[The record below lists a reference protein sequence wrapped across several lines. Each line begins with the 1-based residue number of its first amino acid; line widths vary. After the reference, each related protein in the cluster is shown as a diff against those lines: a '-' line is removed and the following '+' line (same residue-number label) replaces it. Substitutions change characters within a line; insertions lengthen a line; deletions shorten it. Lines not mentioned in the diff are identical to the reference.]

1 MNTVLDTNVVSE
13 LMRPHTAAA
22 VTAWVQARADA
33 SLWIT
38 SVTQAELWFG
48 ARVLRPGQKRQAL
61 EEMLNLIFDEDFAGR
76 VWPFDSA
83 AADAYADILSQR
95 RAAGRPM
102 SQFDG
107 QIAAIARVR
116 GAAVATRNVA
126 DFEGCGLVLH
136 NPWLD
141 LAAPQKRTP

>member
-1 MNTVLDTNVVSE
+1 MLLDTNVVSE
-13 LMRPHTAAA
+13 LMRPNAAPA
-22 VTAWVQARADA
+22 VSTWVKAQPLS

-38 SVTQAELWFG
+38 SITQAELWFG
-48 ARVLRPGQKRQAL
+48 ARVLRPGQKRQSL
-61 EEMLNLIFDEDFAGR
+61 EAMLTLIFDEDFAGR
-76 VWPFDSA
+76 IFDFDSA
-83 AADAYADILSQR
+83 AASAYADILSYR

-116 GAAVATRNVA
+116 GAAVVTQNVA

-141 LAAPQKRTP
+141 AVPT

>member
-1 MNTVLDTNVVSE
+1 VNLVLDTNVVSE
-13 LMRPHTAAA
+13 LMRPRAAPA
-22 VTAWVQARADA
+22 VTAWVNARANT

-61 EEMLNLIFDEDFAGR
+61 EDMLALIFDEDFGGR
-76 VWPFDSA
+76 IWPFDSA
-83 AADAYADILSQR
+83 AASAYADILSQR

-116 GAAVATRNVA
+116 GAAVVTRNVT
-126 DFEGCGLVLH
+126 DFEGCGLVVH
-136 NPWLD
+136 NPWLP
-141 LAAPQKRTP
+141 AAAT

>member
-1 MNTVLDTNVVSE
+1 MNVVLDTNVLSE
-13 LMRPHTAAA
+13 LMRPRPSPQVNT
-22 VTAWVQARADA
+22 WVEARANA
-33 SLWIT
+33 NVWIT

-48 ARVLRPGQKRQAL
+48 ARVLRAGQKRQSL
-61 EEMLNLIFDEDFAGR
+61 EAMLTLIFDEDFGGR
-76 VWPFDSA
+76 IWPFDSA

-95 RAAGRPM
+95 RALGRPM

-107 QIAAIARVR
+107 QIAAIARVH

-136 NPWLD
+136 NPWLAS
-141 LAAPQKRTP
+141 AAS